1 MVATLISDHWPELVR
16 IIIPANVYAPWS
28 TTYGVDLFTNDVILD
43 FDSALRWNM
52 FRIDI
57 QIEFTKGIFFLE
69 VVFPSTKAH
78 FDLTHPS

>member
-1 MVATLISDHWPELVR
+1 MNPDLTVCHIDFTCTVCARCS
-16 IIIPANVYAPWS
+16 
-28 TTYGVDLFTNDVILD
+28 VDLFTNDVILD

>member
-1 MVATLISDHWPELVR
+1 MWTL
-16 IIIPANVYAPWS
+16 
-28 TTYGVDLFTNDVILD
+28 DLFTNDIILD

>member
-1 MVATLISDHWPELVR
+1 MKTHSGQKPFTCDQCSI
-16 IIIPANVYAPWS
+16 
-28 TTYGVDLFTNDVILD
+28 DLFTNDVILD

>member
-1 MVATLISDHWPELVR
+1 MKTRGQLYLNLPVLDLEGCWL
-16 IIIPANVYAPWS
+16 
-28 TTYGVDLFTNDVILD
+28 DLFTNDVILD